1 MCLYLFYFS
10 WSTSFFSF
18 FSFSLHLLCLLPF
31 LLLFFLLLLHLCTV
45 MFFVFPYFSLYLLS
59 VFFLFFLSFSH
70 FLIVFCFPLCFYFC
84 LSLNLGVDMSLSFSV
99 YSQTLF
105 TQCSCICAQSGGLQR
120 PLEFLL
126 FTQVC
131 GKTLRPPQLLA
142 NSTRFLSFD
151 YLIIKTHFS
160 PTENIWFSLGLRIGQ
175 AGARFFFPG
184 CKETYPTF
192 KHKWNGFFE
201 VEILKEF
208 WRILESI
215 KPKFAFIF
223 LRLEV
228 RLIK

>member
-1 MCLYLFYFS
+1 MNCILVSLCTSVYLFSSIFIPHHSKTFISIYCGTVVTASSSETWLAFVYLSLICFS
-10 WSTSFFSF
+10 GVSSTYMCACVCIFFIFLGQHLSSLSFPSPSTFSAFFPSSSSSSSFSFTSALLCFLSSLIFHCTCFLSFFF
-18 FSFSLHLLCLLPF
+18 
-31 LLLFFLLLLHLCTV
+31 
-45 MFFVFPYFSLYLLS
+45 
-59 VFFLFFLSFSH
+59 FFLSFSH

-160 PTENIWFSLGLRIGQ
+160 PTENI
-175 AGARFFFPG
+175 
-184 CKETYPTF
+184 
-192 KHKWNGFFE
+192 
-201 VEILKEF
+201 
-208 WRILESI
+208 
-215 KPKFAFIF
+215 
-223 LRLEV
+223 
-228 RLIK
+228 